1 LIRIRESKMGIIE
14 KIKTEMYSA
23 MKSGNKD
30 MAGTL
35 RTLLAKLKDKQIN
48 QGKDLTEQEGLA
60 VIKTLVKQRKE
71 SVEMYEKA
79 NRPELAKKEKIEM
92 KFLEN
97 YLPQMMSAEEIRA
110 VVTGAIDETG
120 ATGLGDIGQVMPI
133 IMQRGG
139 GAIDGKMAN
148 VILREL
154 LG

>member
-1 LIRIRESKMGIIE
+1 MIRIRESKMGIIE

-120 ATGLGDIGQVMPI
+120 ATELGDIGQVMPI
-133 IMQRGG
+133 IMQRGA